1 MEQRFVVFDEGSGS
15 RIYKIPV
22 NRTARLVNEFR
33 GRKVE
38 VFETLDAAK
47 EAALAIVGRAETDAK
62 PSVTSF
68 VPVPTARN
76 EESRK
81 ALSELTEDRV
91 ETYYV

>member
-1 MEQRFVVFDEGSGS
+1 MEQRFVVFDDGSGP

-22 NRTARLVNEFR
+22 NRTARLVNEFPD
-33 GRKVE
+33 RKVQ
-38 VFETLDAAK
+38 VFEILNAAK
-47 EAALAIVGRAETDAK
+47 EAALAIVDHAETIEK
-62 PSVTSF
+62 PSFTSF
-68 VPVPTARN
+68 APAPTARN

>member
-1 MEQRFVVFDEGSGS
+1 MEQRFVVFDDGSGP

-22 NRTARLVNEFR
+22 HRTARLVNEFSDR
-33 GRKVE
+33 NVQ
-38 VFETLDAAK
+38 VFETLNAAK
-47 EAALAIVGRAETDAK
+47 EVALAIVDHAETNAK
-62 PSVTSF
+62 PSFTSF
-68 VPVPTARN
+68 APAPPARN